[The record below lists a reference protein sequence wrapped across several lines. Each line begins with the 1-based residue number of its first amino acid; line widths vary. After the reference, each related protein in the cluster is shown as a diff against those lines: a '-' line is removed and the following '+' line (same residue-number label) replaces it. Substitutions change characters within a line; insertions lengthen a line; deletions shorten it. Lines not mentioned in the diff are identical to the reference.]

1 MKLNKKYL
9 KILAIFTAVFGV
21 FFVIILFWAI
31 FVKVPD
37 FQGFENRKV
46 AQSTKIFDKTE
57 KVILYDVYGEI
68 KRTAIPFDEIPRNL
82 KNATLAIEDD
92 KFYQHGGISP
102 FGIMRAFLKNLIS
115 GKIKQ
120 GGSTITQQLIK
131 NSFLTPEQTIIRK
144 LKEAILAIKVEKKYS
159 KDEILNFY
167 LNEIPYGSSN
177 YGIESASE
185 SFFGKKA
192 EKLTLAESAYLAALP
207 KAPTYYSPYGE
218 RRDELEHRK
227 NIVLQ
232 RMKELNYIS
241 ENDYTQAKNEK
252 VNFLN
257 QKYQG
262 IKAPHFVMFIRN
274 ELVKKYGEDMV
285 QKGGL
290 KVTTTLD
297 YELQSKAEEIVA
309 NYAKE
314 NEKKFN
320 AKNAGLVAIDP
331 KTGQI
336 LVMVGSRDYF
346 DVQND
351 GNFNVT
357 TAKRQ
362 PGSSFKPFVYA
373 TAFEKGYSPDTVVF
387 DLKTNFSV
395 QGAKPYIPQ
404 NYDNIYRG
412 PVTLR
417 NALAQSINIP
427 AVKVLYLS
435 GMKNSLETAKS
446 LGITT
451 LSDSSRYGLTLV
463 LGGGEVKLLEM
474 TGAYA
479 VFANN
484 GAKNEITG
492 ILEVRDKNNQII
504 EKFKQKEKRVID
516 LNVSKIITD
525 ILSDNAARSPA
536 FGENSYLNFP
546 GKSVAAKTGTTNNY
560 KDAWVIGYSKSF
572 ALGVWAGNNDNTPM
586 EKKVAGFIA
595 APMWHAFFEEAL
607 KKFPSEE
614 FEHPFY
620 ERPNKPALYGEWKG
634 GKFYNGRLIQEVHNI
649 LYWVDKN
656 NPKGDAPEH
665 PENDSQFYNWE
676 EPVRV
681 WAVSQNL
688 KDETEEDIK
697 NSIGD
702 DNKEENWPN
711 IKFIEPEENKD
722 FNSTDSVILK
732 LEDNSHF
739 TLKQIDLFFRNDYL
753 GTLGGKEGEKNY
765 EFMFKLSDLS
775 DMEPKEKIKIKAYD
789 IKGNSKEFEREI
801 NINP

>member
-1 MKLNKKYL
+1 M
-9 KILAIFTAVFGV
+9 
-21 FFVIILFWAI
+21 
-31 FVKVPD
+31 PD
-37 FQGFENRKV
+37 FHGFENRKV

-57 KVILYDVYGEI
+57 KIILYDVYGEI
-68 KRTAIPFDEIPRNL
+68 KRTAVPFDEIPRNL
-82 KNATLAIEDD
+82 KNATIAVEDD
-92 KFYQHGGISP
+92 KFYQHKGISL
-102 FGIMRAFLKNLIS
+102 FGIARAFVKNLFS

-120 GGSTITQQLIK
+120 GGSTITQQLVK
-131 NSFLTPEQTIIRK
+131 NSFLTSEQTIIRK
-144 LKEAILAIKVEKKYS
+144 FKEAVLAIKTEKRYS
-159 KDEILNFY
+159 KNEILNFY

-177 YGIESASE
+177 YGIEAASE

-192 EKLTLAESAYLAALP
+192 KELTLAESAYLAALP
-207 KAPTYYSPYGE
+207 KAPTYYSPFGE
-218 RRDELEHRK
+218 HGDELERRK

-232 RMKELNYIS
+232 RMKELNYVS
-241 ENDYTQAKNEK
+241 QNEYENAKNEK
-252 VNFLN
+252 VVFLS
-257 QKYQG
+257 QRYQG
-262 IKAPHFVMFIRN
+262 IKAPHFVMFIRD
-274 ELVKKYGEDMV
+274 EIVKKYGEEMV

-290 KVTTTLD
+290 KVITTLD
-297 YELQSKAEEIVA
+297 YELQTRAEEITA

-336 LVMVGSRDYF
+336 LAMVGSRDYF
-346 DVQND
+346 DIQND

-373 TAFEKGYSPDTVVF
+373 TAFHKGYSPDTVVF
-387 DLKTNFSV
+387 DLKTNFAV
-395 QGAKPYIPQ
+395 EGAKPYIPQ

-412 PVTLR
+412 PITLR

-435 GMKNSLETAKS
+435 GIKDSIETAKKF
-446 LGITT
+446 GITT
-451 LSDSSRYGLTLV
+451 LESPNRYGLTLV

-479 VFANN
+479 ALANN
-484 GAKNEITG
+484 GTRNEIAG
-492 ILEVRDKNNQII
+492 ILEVRDKNNQVI
-504 EKFKQKEKRVID
+504 EKFKQKEKQVID
-516 LNVSKIITD
+516 KNISKMITD
-525 ILSDNAARSPA
+525 VLSDNAARSPA
-536 FGENSYLNFP
+536 FGENSYLYFP
-546 GKSVAAKTGTTNNY
+546 GKDVAAKTGTTNNY
-560 KDAWVIGYSKSF
+560 KDAWVIGYSKSISV
-572 ALGVWAGNNDNTPM
+572 GVWAGNNDNTPM

-614 FEHPFY
+614 FDNPYY
-620 ERPNKPALYGEWKG
+620 EQLNKPALYGEWKG
-634 GKFYNGRLIQEVHNI
+634 GRFESGRLIQEVHDI

-656 NPKGDAPEH
+656 NPKGAIPEH

-676 EPVRV
+676 NPVRA
-681 WAVSQNL
+681 WAAAQNL
-688 KDETEEDIK
+688 KDETEENVK

-702 DNKEENWPN
+702 DNKEENWPD

-722 FNSTDSVILK
+722 FNSADSVYLK
-732 LEDNSHF
+732 LENQSHF
-739 TLKQIDLFFRNDYL
+739 ALKQIDLFFGNDYL
-753 GTLGGKEGEKNY
+753 GTLGGKENEKSY
-765 EFMFKLSDLS
+765 EFLFKLSDFSSLES
-775 DMEPKEKIKIKAYD
+775 KEKIKIKAYD

-801 NINP
+801 KINIPPFENGG

>member
-1 MKLNKKYL
+1 MRLNKNYF
-9 KILAIFTAVFGV
+9 KIFAIFTAVFGV
-21 FFVIILFWAI
+21 FFVILLFWTI
-31 FVKVPD
+31 FIKVPD
-37 FQGFENRKV
+37 FHGFENRKV
-46 AQSTKIFDKTE
+46 AQSTKIFDRTE
-57 KVILYDVYGEI
+57 KIILYDVYGEI

-82 KNATLAIEDD
+82 KNATIAVEDD

-102 FGIMRAFLKNLIS
+102 FGIARAFVKNLLS

-131 NSFLTPEQTIIRK
+131 NSFLTSEQTILRK
-144 LKEAILAIKVEKKYS
+144 FKEAILAIKTEKRYS

-192 EKLTLAESAYLAALP
+192 KELTLAESAYLAALP
-207 KAPTYYSPYGE
+207 KAPTYYSPFGE
-218 RRDELEHRK
+218 HRDELERRK

-241 ENDYTQAKNEK
+241 QNEYESAKNEK
-252 VNFLN
+252 VAFLS
-257 QKYQG
+257 QRYQG
-262 IKAPHFVMFIRN
+262 IKAPHFVMFIRD
-274 ELVKKYGEDMV
+274 ELVKKYGEETV

-290 KVTTTLD
+290 KVITTLD
-297 YELQSKAEEIVA
+297 FELQSKAEEIVA

-320 AKNAGLVAIDP
+320 AKNAGLAAIDP

-346 DVQND
+346 DIQND

-373 TAFEKGYSPDTVVF
+373 TAFHKGYSPDTVVF
-387 DLKTNFSV
+387 DLKTNFAV
-395 QGAKPYIPQ
+395 QGAEPYIPQ

-412 PVTLR
+412 PVILR

-435 GMKNSLETAKS
+435 GMKDSIETAKK

-451 LSDSSRYGLTLV
+451 LDDPDRYGLTLV

-479 VFANN
+479 AFANN
-484 GAKNEITG
+484 GARNEITG

-504 EKFKQKEKRVID
+504 EKFKQREKQVVD
-516 LNVSKIITD
+516 KNVSKMITD

-536 FGENSYLNFP
+536 FGENSYLYFP
-546 GKSVAAKTGTTNNY
+546 GKDVAAKTGTTNNY
-560 KDAWVIGYSKSF
+560 KDAWVIGYSKSISV
-572 ALGVWAGNNDNTPM
+572 GVWAGNNDNTPM

-614 FEHPFY
+614 FENPYY
-620 ERPNKPALYGEWKG
+620 EQPDKPVLYGEWKG
-634 GKFYNGRLIQEVHNI
+634 GKFVSNRLIQEVHSI

-656 NPKGDAPEH
+656 NPKGDIPEH

-676 EPVRV
+676 NPVRA

-688 KDETEEDIK
+688 KDETEDDVK
-697 NSIGD
+697 NEIGD

-722 FNSTDSVILK
+722 FNSADSVLLK
-732 LEDNSHF
+732 LENQSHF
-739 TLKQIDLFFRNDYL
+739 TLKQIDLFFGNDYL
-753 GTLGGKEGEKNY
+753 GTLGGKENEKNY
-765 EFMFKLSDLS
+765 EFMFKLSDFSNLA
-775 DMEPKEKIKIKAYD
+775 PKEKIKIKAYD

-801 NINP
+801 KIN